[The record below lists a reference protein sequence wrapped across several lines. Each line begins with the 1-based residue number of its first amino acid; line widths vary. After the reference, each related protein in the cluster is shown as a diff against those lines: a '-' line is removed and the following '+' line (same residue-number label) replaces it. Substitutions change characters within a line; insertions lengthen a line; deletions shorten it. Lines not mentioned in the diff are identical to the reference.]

1 MVLSYVP
8 CDVNHF
14 SDIIQIYC
22 DLTDTINPLEK
33 EKIFLEFIDDN
44 FCKHIHK
51 RSKNKDGLCLSKIN
65 YKSIYCKRHTP
76 KVLIKCYGK
85 NRYGEKCRRNVKQK
99 GQLCIYCIK
108 KNVKTYK
115 CLINISNLFIIEE
128 SYKYS
133 HEVVPFFDFNNKF
146 LQHLN
151 KYNVLFYILLI
162 IITGKNENKMHFHM
176 LDKNKIGYNQYAM
189 KPDYPDK
196 DKQLVIYEHK
206 KQPIFVFDDN
216 IYKYL
221 FKFNYD
227 KIYKIIKKI
236 YNKDFSNII
245 SLFGFKKIKKYKENF
260 KKRERQ
266 KRKKQKEKERSLLY
280 IKEEIINVNILNNE
294 ELIQKIDC
302 GYIDLKVWP
311 ISYETYKDFI
321 PHKVLYFHTYYNITN
336 DNNKKSILLFYQI
349 DGIFNSERISY
360 NELYNLFI
368 KEYNLNSVSNFIK
381 YYFKNFKK

>member
-1 MVLSYVP
+1 
-8 CDVNHF
+8 
-14 SDIIQIYC
+14 
-22 DLTDTINPLEK
+22 
-33 EKIFLEFIDDN
+33 
-44 FCKHIHK
+44 
-51 RSKNKDGLCLSKIN
+51 
-65 YKSIYCKRHTP
+65 
-76 KVLIKCYGK
+76 
-85 NRYGEKCRRNVKQK
+85 
-99 GQLCIYCIK
+99 
-108 KNVKTYK
+108 
-115 CLINISNLFIIEE
+115 
-128 SYKYS
+128 
-133 HEVVPFFDFNNKF
+133 
-146 LQHLN
+146 
-151 KYNVLFYILLI
+151 
-162 IITGKNENKMHFHM
+162 M

-189 KPDYPDK
+189 KPDYSDK

-206 KQPIFVFDDN
+206 KQPIFVFDNN

-245 SLFGFKKIKKYKENF
+245 SLFGFKKIKKYKENL

-266 KRKKQKEKERSLLY
+266 KIKKQKEKERSLLY